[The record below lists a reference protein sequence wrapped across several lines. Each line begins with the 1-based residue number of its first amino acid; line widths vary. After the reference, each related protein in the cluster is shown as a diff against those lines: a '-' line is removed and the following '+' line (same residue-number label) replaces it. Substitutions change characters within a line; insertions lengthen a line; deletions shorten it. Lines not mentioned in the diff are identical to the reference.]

1 MKVGPTLYIDNFKRN
16 TYRNNNTLLN
26 KPLNTTIKCKYCP
39 FSHQTYLNTEP
50 QKNNFN
56 TENTNEKN
64 QLEPTF
70 DIFTDYKFIKTYNPS
85 INPNNN
91 CNEIN
96 SNICSGFDINSFKL
110 SNISIDKYNKMKAL
124 NINSDRNPINHD
136 SIKIGK
142 ESFINNKNGLKF
154 EDSISPPN
162 VNVNKNNFNFKTNE
176 ISKTMDKKRNLS
188 QKILFNQNGYFFDYK
203 NDNYNEI
210 RNKCKMN
217 ENAQPS
223 FSNLQINSQK
233 EKGNLNSIGPNNQ
246 FNLINSNKNN
256 IISNT
261 IGDNFTSQESKR
273 YPNINNNNNNNM
285 NSEEKLIYFLKKENE
300 ELKNINALNDQIINT
315 LFNFVN
321 QISMQHTPN
330 KKSFDYSYYHSHL
343 KDLTSDLNY
352 LYNQI
357 NFSDNNKRE
366 INNMTYNPSKIE
378 NINKFGEILNKK
390 FSFGKEDDSNDNDKN
405 IKNDN
410 IRKDEINNSNIY
422 KTIYND
428 ENQKNINILGCNIK
442 KGENIGNYKNNNVPF
457 NLTYNNLSPKE
468 NEIIKSLN
476 NIIYK

>member
-26 KPLNTTIKCKYCP
+26 KPLKTTVKCKYCP

-50 QKNNFN
+50 PKNNFN
-56 TENTNEKN
+56 IENTNEKN

-70 DIFTDYKFIKTYNPS
+70 DIFTDYKFIKACNPN
-85 INPNNN
+85 INPTNNN

-110 SNISIDKYNKMKAL
+110 SNLSIGKYNKIKAL

-136 SIKIGK
+136 SIKIEK
-142 ESFINNKNGLKF
+142 QSFINNKSGLKF
-154 EDSISPPN
+154 GDSISPPN
-162 VNVNKNNFNFKTNE
+162 VNANKNFTNFKPNE
-176 ISKTMDKKRNLS
+176 IRKSMDKKRNLS
-188 QKILFNQNGYFFDYK
+188 QRILGNQNGYFFDYK

-217 ENAQPS
+217 ENSQAS
-223 FSNLQINSQK
+223 FPNLQMNSQQ
-233 EKGNLNSIGPNNQ
+233 EKGNSKLIGLNNQ
-246 FNLINSNKNN
+246 INLINNNKNN
-256 IISNT
+256 IISKT

-273 YPNINNNNNNNM
+273 YSNTNNNM
-285 NSEEKLIYFLKKENE
+285 SSEEKLIYFLKKENE
-300 ELKNINALNDQIINT
+300 ELKNVNALNGQIINS
-315 LFNFVN
+315 LFYFVN
-321 QISMQHTPN
+321 QISLQHTPN
-330 KKSFDYSYYHSHL
+330 KKSFDYSYYLNHL
-343 KDLTSDLNY
+343 KDLTPDLNY

-366 INNMTYNPSKIE
+366 INNMTYNPNKIE

-390 FSFGKEDDSNDNDKN
+390 FSFGKEDDLNDNNKN
-405 IKNDN
+405 IKNEN
-410 IRKDEINNSNIY
+410 IRKDEINSNNRY
-422 KTIYND
+422 KNIYND
-428 ENQKNINILGCNIK
+428 DNQKNINILGCNIK
-442 KGENIGNYKNNNVPF
+442 KAENIGNYKNNNAPF
-457 NLTYNNLSPKE
+457 NLTYNNLSPQE